1 MPWSRTAKAAVG
13 VAAGAVVVGG
23 GIYAYEKLKAPVN
36 TTTTGTT
43 GTASGVG
50 FSLGQPFASQYSRV
64 LISPL
69 LAPRVSVRALDAQ
82 GVFIGSVGG
91 LFQPAGLTLSPGSTL
106 SVPLSAT
113 NNLSVP
119 LYVAAHGYTWENVS
133 PPSGST
139 TITIPNIGTF
149 PIGGHLTAA
158 TGSSNPA
165 TGVLAA
171 NGGTWSPTLH
181 SQGTL
186 AYTGFTD
193 GILVHLHAFTDAA
206 MTQELPGSPLA
217 AWTPAFLSVGAPSI
231 SQAISFGLGNP
242 S

>member
-1 MPWSRTAKAAVG
+1 MPWSRGAKIATGA
-13 VAAGAVVVGG
+13 AAGAVVVGG
-23 GIYAYEKLKAPVN
+23 AIYGISKLKAPVN
-36 TTTTGTT
+36 TTTTSPG
-43 GTASGVG
+43 GSASGLG
-50 FSLGQPFASQYSRV
+50 FSLGQPFGSQYARAFP
-64 LISPL
+64 PL
-69 LAPRVSVRALDAQ
+69 LAARVSIRSLDAQ

-91 LFQPAGLTLSPGSTL
+91 LFQPSALTLSPGATL

-119 LYVAAHGYTWENVS
+119 LYVAAHGYTWEDTT

-149 PIGGHLTAA
+149 PVGGHLTAA
-158 TGSSNPA
+158 TGSGNPA

-181 SQGTL
+181 SQGAL
-186 AYTGFTD
+186 AYTGIPA
-193 GILVHLHAFTDAA
+193 GILVHLHAFTDSA
-206 MTQELPGSPLA
+206 MTRELPGSPLA
-217 AWTPAFLSVGAPSI
+217 AWTPAFLTVGAPSI

>member
-1 MPWSRTAKAAVG
+1 MPWSRGAKIATGA
-13 VAAGAVVVGG
+13 AAGAVVVGG
-23 GIYAYEKLKAPVN
+23 AIYGISKLKAPVN
-36 TTTTGTT
+36 ATTTGT
-43 GTASGVG
+43 GGSASGLG
-50 FSLGQPFASQYSRV
+50 FTLGQPYASQYTGAMP
-64 LISPL
+64 SPL
-69 LAPRVSVRALDAQ
+69 AARVRASGLDAQ

-91 LFQPAGLTLSPGSTL
+91 LFQPSALTLSPGATL

-113 NNLSVP
+113 NNLAVP
-119 LYVAAHGYTWENVS
+119 LYVAAHGYTWESVA
-133 PPSGST
+133 PGSGAT

-149 PIGGHLTAA
+149 PVGGHLTAT

-165 TGVLAA
+165 TGVLTP

-186 AYTGFTD
+186 AYTGIPV
-193 GILVHLHAFTDAA
+193 GLLVHLHAFTDAA